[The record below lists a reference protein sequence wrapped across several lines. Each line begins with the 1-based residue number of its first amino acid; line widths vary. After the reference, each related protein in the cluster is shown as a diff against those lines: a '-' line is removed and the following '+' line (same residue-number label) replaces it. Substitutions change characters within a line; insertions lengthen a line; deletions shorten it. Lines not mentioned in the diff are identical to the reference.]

1 MRIDRR
7 DQVITICEVN
17 FSMNEYEIDKDYDQK
32 LRNKIDVFRSCTNS
46 RKPLQLAMITTYGV
60 HKNKYSGIV
69 SSEVLLDDLFQK
81 D

>member
-32 LRNKIDVFRSCTNS
+32 LRNKIDVFRNCTNS